1 VSAAPQSEVVA
12 LVVAAGRGSRFGADR
27 PKQYMPLRGRPVL
40 RYSLERF
47 AAHPRVTAVRAVI
60 HPDDEAA
67 YATAAQGLDLLE
79 PVHGG
84 ATRQESVRFGLES
97 VATRPPAAVLIHDGA
112 RPFAD
117 DALIDRVLDALA
129 GHDGAIPAV
138 AVSDTLKRVSEGR
151 IVETVPRDG
160 LWRAQTPQGF
170 SYTAILEA
178 HRALAGRKLSDDAA
192 LAERAGLDIAAVQG
206 SAENIKVTT
215 QDDMTRAARWLD
227 AAAAVRTGQGF
238 DVHRFAE
245 TPGPV
250 RLCGVEVP
258 HDRGL
263 VGHSDADV
271 GLHVVVDALLGAL
284 AEGDIGSHFPP
295 SDPQWRGADS
305 AVFVR
310 HARALLAER
319 GAEVVNLDVTLICER
334 PKVGPYRAEM
344 AARIAD
350 LLGIEPGRVG
360 VKATTT
366 EGLGFTGRRE
376 GIAAQAIAT
385 LRLPRTPS

>member
-1 VSAAPQSEVVA
+1 MSAAPEPDVVA

-27 PKQYMPLRGRPVL
+27 PKQYVPLRGRPVL

-60 HPDDEAA
+60 HSDDETA
-67 YATAAQGLDLLE
+67 YAAAAQGLDLLE

-84 ATRQESVRFGLES
+84 AARQESVRFGLES
-97 VATRPPAAVLIHDGA
+97 LATRAPAAVLIHDGA

-117 DALIDRVLDALA
+117 AALIDRVLDALHS
-129 GHDGAIPAV
+129 HDGAIPAV
-138 AVSDTLKRVSEGR
+138 PVSDTLKRVSDGR

-170 SYTAILEA
+170 AYATIVEA
-178 HRALAGRKLSDDAA
+178 HRALAGRDLSDDAA
-192 LAERAGLDIAAVQG
+192 LAERAGLDVAVVQG
-206 SAENIKVTT
+206 TAENIKVTT
-215 QDDMTRAARWLD
+215 QDDMARAAGWLD
-227 AAAAVRTGQGF
+227 AAAEVRSGQGF

-245 TPGPV
+245 TPGPL
-250 RLCGVEVP
+250 RLCGVDVA

-263 VGHSDADV
+263 AGHSDADV

-310 HARALLAER
+310 HARDLLAAR
-319 GAEVVNLDVTLICER
+319 GATVLNLDVTLICER
-334 PKVGPYRAEM
+334 PKVGPHRAAM
-344 AARIAD
+344 TKRIAE
-350 LLGIEPGRVG
+350 LLDIDPGRVG

-366 EGLGFTGRRE
+366 ERLGFTGRRE

-385 LRLPRTPS
+385 LRLPWTTS